1 MKKVGVVLSGCGVYD
16 GAEIHETVLTLLAIA
31 RNGAQAVCFAP
42 DKQQADVINHLTGE
56 PMQET
61 RNVLIEA
68 ARITRGDIR
77 PLAQAVSTE
86 LDALIVPGG
95 FGAAKNL
102 SNFASQGSESRVDS
116 DLAALAVAM
125 HQAGKPLGFMCIA
138 PAMLPKI
145 FDFPLRL
152 TIGTDIDTAE
162 VLEEMGAEHVPCPV
176 DDIVVDEDNKIVT
189 TPPICWRRTSLRPRV
204 VSINWYH
211 VCWCWL
217 NEKGVTAFLRRIFL
231 RAVVVLAVFWGGGIA
246 LFSVMPVPFS
256 AVMVER
262 QLSAWLSGDFG
273 YVAHSD
279 WVSMDEISPW
289 MGLAVIAAE
298 DQKFPEHWGFD
309 VSAIEKALAH
319 NERNENRIR
328 GASTLSQQTAKNLFL
343 WDGRSWVRKGLEA
356 GLTLG
361 METVWS
367 KKRILTVYL
376 NIAEFGDGVFGVEA
390 AAQRYFHKPASR
402 LSLSEAALLAAVLP
416 NPLRFKANAPSG
428 YVRSRQAWIMRQM
441 RQLGGESFMR
451 ENKLY

>member
-1 MKKVGVVLSGCGVYD
+1 M
-16 GAEIHETVLTLLAIA
+16 
-31 RNGAQAVCFAP
+31 
-42 DKQQADVINHLTGE
+42 
-56 PMQET
+56 
-61 RNVLIEA
+61 
-68 ARITRGDIR
+68 
-77 PLAQAVSTE
+77 
-86 LDALIVPGG
+86 
-95 FGAAKNL
+95 
-102 SNFASQGSESRVDS
+102 
-116 DLAALAVAM
+116 
-125 HQAGKPLGFMCIA
+125 
-138 PAMLPKI
+138 
-145 FDFPLRL
+145 
-152 TIGTDIDTAE
+152 
-162 VLEEMGAEHVPCPV
+162 
-176 DDIVVDEDNKIVT
+176 
-189 TPPICWRRTSLRPRV
+189 RT
-204 VSINWYH
+204 
-211 VCWCWL
+211 
-217 NEKGVTAFLRRIFL
+217 GVTAFLRRIFL
-231 RAVVVLAVFWGGGIA
+231 RAVIVLGVFWGGGIA

-262 QLSAWLSGDFG
+262 QLGAWLSGDFG

-361 METVWS
+361 METAWS

>member
-1 MKKVGVVLSGCGVYD
+1 MRK
-16 GAEIHETVLTLLAIA
+16 GA
-31 RNGAQAVCFAP
+31 
-42 DKQQADVINHLTGE
+42 
-56 PMQET
+56 
-61 RNVLIEA
+61 
-68 ARITRGDIR
+68 
-77 PLAQAVSTE
+77 
-86 LDALIVPGG
+86 
-95 FGAAKNL
+95 
-102 SNFASQGSESRVDS
+102 
-116 DLAALAVAM
+116 
-125 HQAGKPLGFMCIA
+125 
-138 PAMLPKI
+138 
-145 FDFPLRL
+145 
-152 TIGTDIDTAE
+152 
-162 VLEEMGAEHVPCPV
+162 
-176 DDIVVDEDNKIVT
+176 
-189 TPPICWRRTSLRPRV
+189 
-204 VSINWYH
+204 
-211 VCWCWL
+211 
-217 NEKGVTAFLRRIFL
+217 TAFLRRLLL
-231 RAVVVLAVFWGGGIA
+231 RAVIVLAVFWGGGIA

-256 AVMVER
+256 AVMIER
-262 QLSAWLSGDFG
+262 QLGAWIQGNFG

-298 DQKFPEHWGFD
+298 DQKFPDHWGFD

-361 METVWS
+361 IEAVWS

-390 AAQRYFHKPASR
+390 ASQRYFHKPASR
-402 LSLSEAALLAAVLP
+402 LSPSEAALLAAVLP
-416 NPLRFKANAPSG
+416 NPLRFKASAPSG

>member
-1 MKKVGVVLSGCGVYD
+1 M
-16 GAEIHETVLTLLAIA
+16 
-31 RNGAQAVCFAP
+31 
-42 DKQQADVINHLTGE
+42 
-56 PMQET
+56 
-61 RNVLIEA
+61 
-68 ARITRGDIR
+68 
-77 PLAQAVSTE
+77 
-86 LDALIVPGG
+86 
-95 FGAAKNL
+95 
-102 SNFASQGSESRVDS
+102 
-116 DLAALAVAM
+116 
-125 HQAGKPLGFMCIA
+125 
-138 PAMLPKI
+138 
-145 FDFPLRL
+145 
-152 TIGTDIDTAE
+152 
-162 VLEEMGAEHVPCPV
+162 
-176 DDIVVDEDNKIVT
+176 
-189 TPPICWRRTSLRPRV
+189 RT
-204 VSINWYH
+204 
-211 VCWCWL
+211 
-217 NEKGVTAFLRRIFL
+217 GVTAFLRRIFL
-231 RAVVVLAVFWGGGIA
+231 RAVIVLGVFWGGGIA
-246 LFSVMPVPFS
+246 LFCVMPVPFS

-262 QLSAWLSGDFG
+262 QLGAWLSGDFG

-298 DQKFPEHWGFD
+298 DQKFPDHWGFD
-309 VSAIEKALAH
+309 VTAIEKALAH

-376 NIAEFGDGVFGVEA
+376 NIAEFGDGIFGVEA